1 MRLIWLIA
9 RKYFFSRKN
18 PSAINIITGISMA
31 GYAVGALAL
40 IILLSALNGFESTIF
55 GGYTHGDADLKV
67 VATKGKVFKLGD
79 DTLKKLAKIK
89 GVTSYF
95 KCLEDKAIVKYNDQQ
110 TVALVRGVDNGIMKT
125 LSIDSLIIDGRKL
138 LYDVKSERNLAWL
151 SEGLIYKLNIAQEN
165 AELELMEPD
174 RTSSS
179 VSQTVLNQEM
189 VNVSAMIHLG
199 EDHNDATLYVP
210 MSVAE
215 SLFSRENEMSSLE
228 IKINPA
234 QFEKCNNEIL
244 ALLGPEFSLL
254 NRKEQ
259 HKTMY
264 KMFNTEKWVSF
275 ALLAFILLLI
285 SFNLF
290 GAIRMMMIDK
300 KTDLAMLN
308 ALGMR
313 FNHIHRVFLFEGF
326 LVAVIGSILGIGMGV
341 GLVLL
346 QQKYGFVTTQS
357 TFAMAYP
364 VKLATGDILL
374 VLALNTFLALFTS
387 FLAKQSVVLGDR
399 FLHPSKIS

>member
-67 VATKGKVFKLGD
+67 VVTKGKVFKLGD
-79 DTLKKLAKIK
+79 DTLKKLSKIK

-110 TVALVRGVDNGIMKT
+110 TVALVRGVDNGIMNT
-125 LSIDSLIIDGRKL
+125 LTVDSLIIDGRKIL
-138 LYDVKSERNLAWL
+138 VDSKSERNLAWL
-151 SEGLIYKLNIAQEN
+151 SEGLIYKLNISQEN

-210 MSVAE
+210 LSVAE
-215 SLFSRENEMSSLE
+215 SLFSRDGEMSSLE

-234 QFEKCNNEIL
+234 QFDQCFAEIQ
-244 ALLGPEFSLL
+244 ALLGPKFSLL

-326 LVAVIGSILGIGMGV
+326 LVAVIGSILGIAMGV

-364 VKLATGDILL
+364 VKLVLGDIFL

-387 FLAKQSVVLGDR
+387 FLAKQSVVLSDR

>member
-1 MRLIWLIA
+1 
-9 RKYFFSRKN
+9 
-18 PSAINIITGISMA
+18 MA
-31 GYAVGALAL
+31 GYGVGAMAL

-67 VATKGKVFKLGD
+67 VATEGKVFKLGD
-79 DTLKKLAKIK
+79 DTLKKLLEIK
-89 GVTSYF
+89 GVVSYF
-95 KCLEDKAIVKYNDQQ
+95 KCLEDKAIVKFNDQQ
-110 TVALVRGVDNGIMKT
+110 TVALVRGVDNGIMST
-125 LSIDSLIIDGRKL
+125 LNVDSLILDGRKT
-138 LYDVKSERNLAWL
+138 LYDVKSEHNMAWL
-151 SEGLIYKLNIAQEN
+151 SEGLIYKLNISQEN
-165 AELELMEPD
+165 AQLELMEPD

-179 VSQTVLNQEM
+179 VSQTVLNQEL

-210 MSVAE
+210 LRVTE

-234 QFEKCNNEIL
+234 QFQKCSDEIQTM
-244 ALLGPEFSLL
+244 LGPSFSLL

-300 KTDLAMLN
+300 KTDLSMLN
-308 ALGMR
+308 ALGMH
-313 FNHIHRVFLFEGF
+313 FNHIYRVFLFEGF
-326 LVAVIGSILGIGMGV
+326 LVSVIGSILGLGLGI

-346 QQKYGFVTTQS
+346 QQRYGLVTTQS

-364 VKLATGDILL
+364 VKLALGDIFL

-387 FLAKQSVVLGDR
+387 FLAKQTVVFGHR
-399 FLHPSKIS
+399 FLYPSKIS

>member
-67 VATKGKVFKLGD
+67 VAAKGKVFTIGK
-79 DTLKKLAKIK
+79 DTLEKLSKIK

-110 TVALVRGVDNGIMKT
+110 TVALVRGVDEGILKT
-125 LSIDSLIIDGRKL
+125 LNVDSLIIDGRKIL
-138 LYDVKSERNLAWL
+138 VDPKSERNLAWL

-165 AELELMEPD
+165 AEIELMEPD
-174 RTSSS
+174 RMSSG
-179 VSQTVLNQEM
+179 VSQTVLNQEQ

-210 MSVAE
+210 LSVAE
-215 SLFSRENEMSSLE
+215 SLFSRDGEMSSLE
-228 IKINPA
+228 IKINSSK
-234 QFEKCNNEIL
+234 FDRCNAEIQ
-244 ALLGPEFSLL
+244 ALLGPKFSFF

-300 KTDLAMLN
+300 SSDLAMLN

-313 FNHIHRVFLFEGF
+313 LNHIHRVFLFEGF

-364 VKLATGDILL
+364 VKLAFGDIFL
-374 VLALNTFLALFTS
+374 VMALNTFLALFTS
-387 FLAKQSVVLGDR
+387 FLAKQSVVLGNR
-399 FLHPSKIS
+399 FLNPSKIS

>member
-1 MRLIWLIA
+1 MKLIWLIA

-67 VATKGKVFKLGD
+67 VATKGKVFTIGK
-79 DTLKKLAKIK
+79 DTLEKLSKIK

-110 TVALVRGVDNGIMKT
+110 TVALVRGVDEGILKT
-125 LSIDSLIIDGRKL
+125 LNVDSLIIDGRKIL
-138 LYDVKSERNLAWL
+138 VDPKSERNLAWL

-165 AELELMEPD
+165 AEIELMEPD
-174 RTSSS
+174 RTSSG
-179 VSQTVLNQEM
+179 VSQTVLNQEQ

-210 MSVAE
+210 LSVAE
-215 SLFSRENEMSSLE
+215 SLFSRDGEMSSLE
-228 IKINPA
+228 IKINA
-234 QFEKCNNEIL
+234 SQFDRCTAEIQ
-244 ALLGPEFSLL
+244 ALLGPKFSFL

-300 KTDLAMLN
+300 SSDLAMLN

-313 FNHIHRVFLFEGF
+313 LNQIHRVFLFEGF

-364 VKLATGDILL
+364 VKLAFGDIFL
-374 VLALNTFLALFTS
+374 VMALNTFLALFTS
-387 FLAKQSVVLGDR
+387 FLAKQSVVLGNR
-399 FLHPSKIS
+399 FLNPSKIS

>member
-1 MRLIWLIA
+1 LKLIWLIA

-67 VATKGKVFKLGD
+67 VASKGKVFTLAK
-79 DTLKKLAKIK
+79 DTLEKLSKIK

-95 KCLEDKAIVKYNDQQ
+95 KCLEDKAIVKFNDQQ
-110 TVALVRGVDNGIMKT
+110 TVALVRGVDEGILKT
-125 LSIDSLIIDGRKL
+125 LNVDSLIIDGHKH
-138 LYDVKSERNLAWL
+138 LYDLKSERNLAWL

-165 AELELMEPD
+165 AEIELMEPD
-174 RTSSS
+174 RMSSGI
-179 VSQTVLNQEM
+179 SQTVLNQEQ

-210 MSVAE
+210 LSVAE
-215 SLFSRENEMSSLE
+215 SLFSRDGEMSSLE
-228 IKINPA
+228 IKINAA
-234 QFEKCNNEIL
+234 QFDQCNVEIQ
-244 ALLGPEFSLL
+244 ALLGPKFSFL

-300 KTDLAMLN
+300 SSDLAMLN

-313 FNHIHRVFLFEGF
+313 LNHIYRVFLFEGF
-326 LVAVIGSILGIGMGV
+326 MVAVIGSILGIGLGV

-346 QQKYGFVTTQS
+346 QQKYGFVTTHS

-364 VKLATGDILL
+364 VKLAMRDIFL
-374 VLALNTFLALFTS
+374 VMALNTFLALFTS
-387 FLAKQSVVLGDR
+387 FLAKQSVSVGNR
-399 FLHPSKIS
+399 FLNPSKIS

>member
-1 MRLIWLIA
+1 MKLIWLIA

-67 VATKGKVFKLGD
+67 VATKGKVFTIGK
-79 DTLKKLAKIK
+79 DTLEKLSKIK

-110 TVALVRGVDNGIMKT
+110 TVALVRGVDEGILKT
-125 LSIDSLIIDGRKL
+125 LNVDSLIIDGRKNL
-138 LYDVKSERNLAWL
+138 VDSKSGRNLTWL

-165 AELELMEPD
+165 AEIELMEPD
-174 RTSSS
+174 RTSSG
-179 VSQTVLNQEM
+179 VSQTVLNQEQ

-210 MSVAE
+210 LAVAE
-215 SLFSRENEMSSLE
+215 SLFSRDGEMSSLE
-228 IKINPA
+228 IKINVV
-234 QFEKCNNEIL
+234 QFDRCNAEIQ
-244 ALLGPEFSLL
+244 ALLGPKFSFL

-300 KTDLAMLN
+300 SSDLAMLN

-313 FNHIHRVFLFEGF
+313 LNHIHRVFLFEGF
-326 LVAVIGSILGIGMGV
+326 LVAVIGSILGIGLGV

-364 VKLATGDILL
+364 VKLALGDIFL
-374 VLALNTFLALFTS
+374 VMALNTFLALFTS
-387 FLAKQSVVLGDR
+387 FLAKQSVVLGNR
-399 FLHPSKIS
+399 FLNSSKIS

>member
-1 MRLIWLIA
+1 MKLIWLIA

-67 VATKGKVFKLGD
+67 VATKGKVFTIGK
-79 DTLKKLAKIK
+79 DTLEKLSKIK

-110 TVALVRGVDNGIMKT
+110 TVALVRGVDEGILKT
-125 LSIDSLIIDGRKL
+125 LIVDSLIIDGRKIL
-138 LYDVKSERNLAWL
+138 IDPKSERNLAWL

-165 AELELMEPD
+165 AEIELMEPD
-174 RTSSS
+174 RTSSG
-179 VSQTVLNQEM
+179 VSQTVLNQEQ

-210 MSVAE
+210 LSVAE
-215 SLFSRENEMSSLE
+215 SLFSRDGEMSSLE
-228 IKINPA
+228 IKINSSK
-234 QFEKCNNEIL
+234 FDRCNAEIQ
-244 ALLGPEFSLL
+244 ALLGPKFSFF

-300 KTDLAMLN
+300 SSDLAMLN

-313 FNHIHRVFLFEGF
+313 LNHIHRVFLFEGF

-364 VKLATGDILL
+364 VKLAMGDIFL
-374 VLALNTFLALFTS
+374 VMALNTFLALFTS
-387 FLAKQSVVLGDR
+387 FLAKQSVVLGNR
-399 FLHPSKIS
+399 FLNPSKIS

>member
-1 MRLIWLIA
+1 MKLIWLIA

-67 VATKGKVFKLGD
+67 VASKGKVFTLAK
-79 DTLKKLAKIK
+79 DTLEKLSKIK

-95 KCLEDKAIVKYNDQQ
+95 KCLEDKAIVKFNDQQ
-110 TVALVRGVDNGIMKT
+110 TVALVRGVDEGILKT
-125 LSIDSLIIDGRKL
+125 LNVDSLIIDGHKH
-138 LYDVKSERNLAWL
+138 LYDLKSERNLAWL

-165 AELELMEPD
+165 AEIELMEPD
-174 RTSSS
+174 RMSSGI
-179 VSQTVLNQEM
+179 SQTVLNQEQ

-210 MSVAE
+210 LSVAE
-215 SLFSRENEMSSLE
+215 SLFSRDGEMSSLE
-228 IKINPA
+228 IKINAA
-234 QFEKCNNEIL
+234 QFDQCNVEIQ
-244 ALLGPEFSLL
+244 ALLGPKFSFL

-300 KTDLAMLN
+300 SSDLAMLN

-313 FNHIHRVFLFEGF
+313 LNHIYRVFLFEGF
-326 LVAVIGSILGIGMGV
+326 MVAVIGSILGIGLGV

-346 QQKYGFVTTQS
+346 QQKYGFVTTHS

-364 VKLATGDILL
+364 VKLAMRDIFL
-374 VLALNTFLALFTS
+374 VMALNTFLALFTS
-387 FLAKQSVVLGDR
+387 FLAKQSVSVGNR
-399 FLHPSKIS
+399 FLNPSKIS